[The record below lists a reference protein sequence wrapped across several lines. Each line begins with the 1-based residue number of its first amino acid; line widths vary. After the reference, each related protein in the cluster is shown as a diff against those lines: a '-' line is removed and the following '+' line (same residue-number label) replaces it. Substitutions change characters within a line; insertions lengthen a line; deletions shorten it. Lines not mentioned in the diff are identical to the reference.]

1 MPTGFRVYILLI
13 SQITQSWNLEINF
26 DWSEILA
33 GLEAFD
39 VANILTQ
46 QGGEA
51 LYPLPRIKDLLVH
64 SKLNLA
70 ICLLTV
76 DINAF

>member
-1 MPTGFRVYILLI
+1 MHE
-13 SQITQSWNLEINF
+13 LEHIF
-26 DWSEILA
+26 A
-33 GLEAFD
+33 GLEVFD

-51 LYPLPRIKDLLVH
+51 VYPLPHIKELLIH

-76 DINAF
+76 YIIAFLKYEDRVVDYCLLVRGGVGFC